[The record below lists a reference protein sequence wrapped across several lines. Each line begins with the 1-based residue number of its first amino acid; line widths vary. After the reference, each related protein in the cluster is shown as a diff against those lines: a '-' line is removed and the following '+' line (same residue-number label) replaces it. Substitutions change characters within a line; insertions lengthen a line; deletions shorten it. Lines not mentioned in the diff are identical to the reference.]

1 MNSTDLKLMLFI
13 ELLQRKKLGDPVIY
27 RVKVSEMDLDYL
39 SAKMRNT
46 FNDAVSTLR
55 FASKEDFQEVFPYF
69 QNEEEMIF

>member
-1 MNSTDLKLMLFI
+1 
-13 ELLQRKKLGDPVIY
+13 
-27 RVKVSEMDLDYL
+27 MDLDYL

-69 QNEEEMIF
+69 QNEEEMIFLGAPYIEYGAFDPSCGDVYFIQVY

>member
-1 MNSTDLKLMLFI
+1 
-13 ELLQRKKLGDPVIY
+13 
-27 RVKVSEMDLDYL
+27 MDLDYL